1 MNLRVQAEADAKAIL
16 EDGLLGFGWPITVTD
31 PLGTAGSLTGF
42 SNDIAELI
50 DPDTGQAVSGRLAT
64 VALSIS
70 SLTDAGLGLPVG
82 IADSTSKPWLMA
94 FDDINGNPF
103 VFKVQKSNPDRALGI
118 ITCILEIY
126 KS

>member
-1 MNLRVQAEADAKAIL
+1 MNLRAQAEADTKVIL
-16 EDGLLGFGWPITVTD
+16 EDGLFGFGWPITVTD
-31 PLGTAGSLTGF
+31 PLGTSGALTGF
-42 SNDIAELI
+42 SNDISELI

-70 SLTDAGLGLPVG
+70 SLTDAGLGLPVA
-82 IADSTSKPWLMA
+82 IADAASKPWIMA
-94 FDDINGNPF
+94 FDDINGNAG

-126 KS
+126 QP